1 MTRFL
6 TCSGLVC
13 GMGRWQWALLLL
25 SCLLALGYLHDLLF
39 QRRRQFRTVNL
50 LYFLG
55 LAAPGP
61 AREPAALLP
70 SSNLTS
76 ASRVLA
82 VINGGWSEAQYAT
95 PERMALLHDQL
106 LRYVQACEAGYDV
119 HVLLL
124 TYEGWR
130 ADSVDASRYF
140 CARQGASLR
149 ITAQFFPMEPLP
161 PGTHGT
167 LGTLASQHRAILQ
180 RDAGL
185 YDLFIVQEDD
195 VAVLHSHL
203 SYFLHWAEVFKG
215 TDYYPGLLFYELA
228 PWLAPAPPAN
238 ASSLLPSG
246 VLSDRHAFLDWRL
259 NDAYLLR
266 GPGGHPLL
274 ALWSSSCC
282 AYMLTQAQLRRAV
295 AQASWMGALRTV
307 RGEYNPFFG
316 SVRWL
321 HKDYRVVVP
330 ADDLRRALLWHEP
343 NKYALAAWRAEGTD
357 AAQARWLNGMT
368 LAEAEAVLAPCR
380 GVRASSSAGGA
391 APPVAVRAV
400 GEDCSQ
406 CADAVAFKIE
416 KERLVEGAPLKVAYQ
431 CVRAADVMFPPVEDG
446 DRALQ

>member
-1 MTRFL
+1 
-6 TCSGLVC
+6 
-13 GMGRWQWALLLL
+13 MGRWQWALLLL

-50 LYFLG
+50 LYFMG
-55 LAAPGP
+55 LEAPAP
-61 AREPAALLP
+61 EPALLP
-70 SSNLTS
+70 SNTS
-76 ASRVLA
+76 GSRVLA

-95 PERMALLHDQL
+95 PERLALLHDQL

-130 ADSVDASRYF
+130 VSDSVDASRYF

-149 ITAQFFPMEPLP
+149 ITAQLFPMEPLP

-180 RDAGL
+180 RDAAL
-185 YDLFIVQEDD
+185 YDLFVVQEDD
-195 VAVLHSHL
+195 VAVLPSHL
-203 SYFLHWAEVFKG
+203 SYFQHWAEVFRG
-215 TDYYPGLLFYELA
+215 SDYYPGLLFYELA
-228 PWLAPAPPAN
+228 PWLAPAPPGN
-238 ASSLLPSG
+238 GSSSLPSG
-246 VLSDRHAFLDWRL
+246 VLSDRHALLDWRL

-266 GPGGHPLL
+266 GPGDHPLL

-295 AQASWMGALRTV
+295 AQASWAGTLRK
-307 RGEYNPFFG
+307 GEYNPFYG
-316 SVRWL
+316 SARWL
-321 HKDYRVVVP
+321 HKDYKVVVP

-368 LAEAEAVLAPCR
+368 LAEAEAVVAPCR
-380 GVRASSSAGGA
+380 GVRVSSSSSSSSSSAGSA
-391 APPVAVRAV
+391 DPPVALRAV
-400 GEDCSQ
+400 GQDCSQ
-406 CADAVAFKIE
+406 CADAVAFKLE

-431 CVRAADVMFPPVEDG
+431 CVRAADVMFPPAEDG
-446 DRALQ
+446 DRALAAVQHK